1 MVLVIVMLGESMEKD
16 FMGLGGKEVKGEA
29 GGGHQDS
36 ASQWPFAP
44 RQFISHEAMRQES
57 PINRGSYQYSA
68 RGYLP
73 VLTQDTYDVKINTEL
88 STQKPFSSESSD
100 KQGTHRFALQSFNSP
115 NSDSFCALKHEEC
128 EIRAY
133 ETLSHH
139 SIPVLI
145 GGPFFTVHG
154 APNGPDL
161 AVTSLKQQPFSRGT
175 TMVNSPTVGS
185 TEAFDTR
192 ILSKPTTMTS
202 QLTIFYAG
210 AVNVYNDIPLDKAQA
225 IMFSASKVASDA
237 VSSRSERLLLPPV
250 GVKMVDGMNTDES
263 QTQKLN
269 HMTSP
274 CPILPI
280 RESETLSSSGI
291 ANDIPQSKTTETVVP
306 TNPVIRRAIPQA
318 RNASLARFLER
329 RKERVSNA
337 LPYGHP
343 K

>member
-1 MVLVIVMLGESMEKD
+1 MLGESMEKD

-36 ASQWPFAP
+36 GASQWPFAP

-73 VLTQDTYDVKINTEL
+73 VLTQDTYGVKINTEL

-100 KQGTHRFALQSFNSP
+100 KQ
-115 NSDSFCALKHEEC
+115 
-128 EIRAY
+128 
-133 ETLSHH
+133 
-139 SIPVLI
+139 VLI

-161 AVTSLKQQPFSRGT
+161 AVTSLKQQPFFRGT

-263 QTQKLN
+263 QTQNLN